1 MKGRGMNEDLPQ
13 PPFEQLHRKL
23 LAFTEILRHGGDE
36 AGAGTLENMVAGWWQ
51 EQGEWNEA
59 LCQRLHVCHEINNA
73 LVGVR
78 GNVQLLL
85 MGPLG
90 SEPDTRARLEV
101 VIRESSRIKKA
112 AGLLREI
119 RTRIETPTDGKHVA

>member
-1 MKGRGMNEDLPQ
+1 MNGHGTDEVLPQ
-13 PPFEQLHRKL
+13 RPIEPLRAGL
-23 LAFTEILRHGGDE
+23 LEFAGTLRHGGDE
-36 AGAGTLENMVAGWWQ
+36 AGAVALEGMIARWWQ

-59 LCQRLHVCHEINNA
+59 LCRRLRIYHEINNA

-78 GNVQLLL
+78 GNAQLLL

-101 VIRESSRIKKA
+101 VIRESSRIKEA
-112 AGLLREI
+112 AGLLRDI
-119 RTRIETPTDGKHVA
+119 RSRIETPEEGKHVA